1 MIEQYELVQQAPGLP
16 FKYFAHDP
24 LTDINVAPHWHQGI
38 ELNFLVAGG
47 TLKFVTNGRTR
58 DYEPGDIWA
67 VNRRDVH
74 SATGDPALDWQEFG
88 FIIDDK
94 FLTSRLTESVNW
106 HLGLEGKQTGMVIPT
121 AYSEIR
127 EHGLAM
133 HHLLQHQLTDFTRLQ
148 VLSHFYALLVVL
160 GENFA
165 TPVASADI
173 NPNPRL
179 INAVMTTINQEFDRQ
194 LSGSELA
201 RIFHV
206 SLTTLNQ
213 QFNANVQMPVNKYI
227 RFVRLLNARRMLLES
242 DNTLEYIASACGFS
256 SDKTFVRNF
265 KEWKHMTPSD
275 YRHAFARY
283 HRVDASCL

>member
-1 MIEQYELVQQAPGLP
+1 MIGQYEQVEQATGLP

-47 TLKFVTNGRTR
+47 TLSFVANGHTHE
-58 DYEPGDIWA
+58 YQPGDIWT

-74 SATGDPALDWQEFG
+74 SAAGDSNLDWQEFG

-94 FLTSRLTESVNW
+94 FLVSRLPESANW
-106 HLGLEGKQTGMVIPT
+106 HLNLDGKKSGQVIPL
-121 AYSEIR
+121 AYAEIR
-127 EHGLAM
+127 EHGLAI
-133 HHLLQHQLTDFTRLQ
+133 HHLLQHDQTDFSRLEI
-148 VLSHFYALLVVL
+148 LSHFYALLVAL
-160 GENFA
+160 GQNFA
-165 TPVASADI
+165 TPIASADV

-242 DNTLEYIASACGFS
+242 DNTLEYIAAACGFS

-265 KEWKHMTPSD
+265 KDWKHMTPSD

>member
-58 DYEPGDIWA
+58 EYEPGDIWA

-74 SATGDPALDWQEFG
+74 SATGDPDLDWQEFG

-94 FLTSRLTESVNW
+94 FLTSRLTESINW